1 MHRYIVLPF
10 YPRTLKSH
18 FQAYVDA
25 IVAAP
30 AEDSITALLPKER
43 EVLLLMVQ
51 LCAALIHL
59 QRHHVVHQDI
69 KVYMRSTAAVRRWVI
84 SFLTHA
90 HTAAQNDNIFIDAD
104 GRIKVADF
112 GEVRQRCSLR
122 CHHTHLPRQLY

>member
-1 MHRYIVLPF
+1 MLPF

-59 QRHHVVHQDI
+59 QRHHVVHRDI
-69 KVYMRSTAAVRRWVI
+69 KVCGCGSV
-84 SFLTHA
+84 SL
-90 HTAAQNDNIFIDAD
+90 AQA
-104 GRIKVADF
+104 GLP
-112 GEVRQRCSLR
+112 GSSHPGCTERQ
-122 CHHTHLPRQLY
+122 HFH